1 MKALITFAIASLTVA
16 AVLSTVAAA
25 QTDSSQDSN
34 ARRSREIRM
43 KYDAGSVDGMRL
55 TVYLMEGDKPIAV
68 DPGRSFKKGDKIKL
82 EFESNFDCYVY
93 FVNVAPSGKSTVIYP
108 DVRGEETDNKIRG
121 RQRYVLPRTTAFEF
135 VNDEKGIEVIQV
147 IMSRQPVSLFEDAIK
162 NSRGELGTTAS
173 TAAAELMGVE
183 SKRAGIDVPT
193 TSKIL
198 PGNMRSRIIRLA
210 PPKDKDDKGTVIA
223 VPDSKLKPG
232 EVAVFEIRL
241 RHI

>member
-1 MKALITFAIASLTVA
+1 MKALITFGLASLTVVV
-16 AVLSTVAAA
+16 VLSTVAAV
-25 QTDSSQDSN
+25 QTASLQDSDTT
-34 ARRSREIRM
+34 RREIRM
-43 KYDAGSVDGMRL
+43 KYDAGSVDGVRL
-55 TVYLMEGDKPIAV
+55 TVYLMEGDRAVAV
-68 DPGRSFKKGDKIKL
+68 DPGRSFKKGDQIKI
-82 EFESNFDCYVY
+82 EFESNFDGYVY
-93 FVNVAPSGKSTVIYP
+93 FVNVAPSGKSAVIYP
-108 DVRGEETDNKIRG
+108 DMRGTETNNRIRG
-121 RQRYVLPRTTAFEF
+121 RQRYMLPRTTAFEF

-183 SKRAGIDVPT
+183 SKRAGIDFPT
-193 TSKIL
+193 TSNIL
-198 PGNMRSRIIRLA
+198 PDNTRSRVIRLA